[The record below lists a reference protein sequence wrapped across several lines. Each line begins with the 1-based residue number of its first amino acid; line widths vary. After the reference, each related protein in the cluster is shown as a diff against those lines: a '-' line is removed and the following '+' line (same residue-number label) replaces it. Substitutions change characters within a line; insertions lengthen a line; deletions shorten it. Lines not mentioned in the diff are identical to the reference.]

1 MNLIRIALLAAVVV
15 SSVALAQVKV
25 QKGNATVKV
34 GAGGGVEVTGADGQ
48 KVKIDTSTG
57 TTTTTEADDD
67 DADSNDA
74 YVIDGQG
81 RTETHACKAD
91 ESIEVNGQ
99 GHVITLTGTCRSVS
113 INGQGHT
120 VAVEKVGVVE
130 VNGMGNTVT
139 WKSSIVG
146 KKPKLVV
153 NGLNNSVKQAR

>member
-1 MNLIRIALLAAVVV
+1 MNLIRIGLLSAVVV

-48 KVKIDTSTG
+48 KVKVDTTTGTST
-57 TTTTTEADDD
+57 TATTEEDG
-67 DADSNDA
+67 DSDGA
-74 YVIDGQG
+74 WVIDGQG

-91 ESIEVNGQ
+91 ETIELNGQ
-99 GHVITLTGTCRSVS
+99 GHVITLTGACRSVS

-120 VAVEKVGVVE
+120 VTVEKVGSLE

-139 WKSSIVG
+139 WKSALTG
-146 KKPKLVV
+146 KKPRLVV
-153 NGLNNSVKQAR
+153 TGLNNNVKQAK